1 MKNNIAFAITA
12 IALCSCT
19 PAAMEGFGRGLAQ
32 GQATNQPTPAV
43 QVVSCTGSSF
53 GTFTEVKATM
63 AISVA
68 PDGSAFGSFSSNGT
82 LFDAG
87 GTASI
92 NRYGTSIINLK
103 IDSSVSGSFSTSTYT
118 PIRSISAGANAS
130 KGSKGLVAGIIDR
143 NGIFNGTYRSLTG
156 NYKLVLGCTL

>member
-1 MKNNIAFAITA
+1 MKNNIAFAIAT
-12 IALCSCT
+12 LSLYSCT

-32 GQATNQPTPAV
+32 GQATSQAIPTV

-68 PDGSAFGSFSSNGT
+68 PDGAAFGSFSSNGT

-92 NRYGTSIINLK
+92 NPYSTSIVSLK
-103 IDSSVSGSFSTSTYT
+103 IDSSVSGSISASAYT
-118 PIRSISAGANAS
+118 PVRSISAGANAS
-130 KGSKGLVAGIIDR
+130 KGSKGLVAGTIDR